1 MDHDRADDA
10 TNGRSDDR
18 RSGTVVITHARG
30 LHALV
35 AARSLARRGVRVLAG
50 DSVSL
55 TFCSFS
61 RHVVRTF
68 EHPDHRTD
76 AAGFIDRLGAVAR
89 EELDRHGPP
98 VTIMPIHRETVTI
111 ARRRGDLPAGVLV
124 AAPPIEAIDRVVP
137 KDRLVRLARE
147 ADVPIPR
154 TVLVGSMDDLEEA
167 ATTLTWPLFSK
178 PASGAGG
185 VGVHQVR
192 TRGELED
199 AVRGLLEHGDAGPD
213 RPALVQEA
221 APGRDY
227 ALCCL
232 FDDGELVA
240 SMAYLNLRT
249 SSGDGGYG
257 ILRETVDDE
266 PLRPIARRIGRATG
280 WHGVAEID
288 VRWSG
293 EPGDPMAC
301 IEVNPRFWSGLY
313 QSVASDSMR

>member
-1 MDHDRADDA
+1 
-10 TNGRSDDR
+10 
-18 RSGTVVITHARG
+18 
-30 LHALV
+30 
-35 AARSLARRGVRVLAG
+35 
-50 DSVSL
+50 
-55 TFCSFS
+55 
-61 RHVVRTF
+61 
-68 EHPDHRTD
+68 
-76 AAGFIDRLGAVAR
+76 
-89 EELDRHGPP
+89 
-98 VTIMPIHRETVTI
+98 
-111 ARRRGDLPAGVLV
+111 
-124 AAPPIEAIDRVVP
+124 
-137 KDRLVRLARE
+137 
-147 ADVPIPR
+147 
-154 TVLVGSMDDLEEA
+154 
-167 ATTLTWPLFSK
+167 
-178 PASGAGG
+178 

-313 QSVASDSMR
+313 QSVASDVDFPWMLHRLVIDGSIEPRLGGTTGIRTSVPVLSGLAAIRELVESADVRDRVQRAWEAIAPDRRGALHLDRLQTAAQILLGLQPGRRPLPELFEHDDPLAPLGVLYVLASMWTTGELPEELRRDDTRLEGPPDPSPSSAPAAKDP